1 MKSIK
6 KISYR
11 SSISIISILFLL
23 IAGCDQPVPSEAEI
37 QLDRSDFQTE
47 IDGKQTDLFILQNES
62 GIKTA
67 ITNYGGRIVS
77 LLVPDRNGVYDD
89 VVLGFDTIEG
99 YLNANEIYFGA
110 LIGRFGNRIAGGEFN
125 LDGETYS
132 LATNNGPNHLHG
144 GPGGFH
150 NVVWEADQLDDQHL
164 KLTYISKDG
173 DEGYP
178 GRLHVQVLYSL
189 TKENELRIDYT
200 AFTDQK
206 TVINLTNHAFFN
218 LAGAASGSIND
229 HKLML
234 NAEQFTPVDSTLI
247 PTGEITTVEDT
258 PFDFREP
265 VAIGERV
272 DQNNEQLEY
281 GLGYDHNFVLNKE
294 SDGSLVMA
302 ARVHE
307 PESGRTMEIATTEPA
322 IQFYGGN
329 FLDGSDIG
337 KKGEPYEYRT
347 AFCLEPQHYPDSPNQ
362 PGFPSTVL
370 EPGDLYY
377 TMSLYTFYSE

>member
-1 MKSIK
+1 MKRIVLTSIK
-6 KISYR
+6 NQLST
-11 SSISIISILFLL
+11 FAL
-23 IAGCDQPVPSEAEI
+23 IMIAFSGCEPAEKSEAAIPLE
-37 QLDRSDFQTE
+37 RSDFQTE
-47 IDGKQTDLFILQNES
+47 IDGKQTDLFFLQNEE
-62 GIKTA
+62 GIMTA

-77 LLVPDRNGVYDD
+77 LMVPDRHGNYDD

-110 LIGRFGNRIAGGEFN
+110 LIGRFGNRIAGGEFT
-125 LDGETYS
+125 LDGQTYT

-150 NVVWEADQLDDQHL
+150 NVVWDAEQLDDQHL
-164 KLTYISKDG
+164 KLTYISEDG

-178 GRLHVQVLYSL
+178 GRLYVQVLYSL

-200 AFTDQK
+200 AYTNQK

-218 LAGAASGSIND
+218 LAGAAGGSIND
-229 HKLML
+229 HELML
-234 NAEQFTPVDSTLI
+234 HAEQFTPVDSTLI
-247 PTGEITTVEDT
+247 PTGKIVSVEGT

-265 VAIGERV
+265 EAIGARV
-272 DQNNEQLEY
+272 NQSHEQLEY
-281 GLGYDHNFVLNKE
+281 GLGYDHNFVLSKE
-294 SDGSLVMA
+294 TDGSLEMA
-302 ARVHE
+302 AKVYE
-307 PESGRTMEIATTEPA
+307 PQSGRTMEIATTEPA

-370 EPGDLYY
+370 EPGELYH
-377 TMSLYTFYSE
+377 TISLYTFYSE